1 MRTPNSALP
10 IAEMAI
16 VIRSDGVLSVAPVR
30 NPAE

>member
-10 IAEMAI
+10 IAEIAM
-16 VIRSDGVLSVAPVR
+16 VTRSDGPLRVAPVR